1 MNYNT
6 PDIDWGKLTM
16 GERIKHL
23 EVEGY
28 IVMPDVLSPEHIKKL
43 KLCGIGGSI
52 CAFKRHQNH
61 EKRRDF

>member
-6 PDIDWGKLTM
+6 PDIDWGNLTM

-43 KLCGIGGSI
+43 KNETAKL
-52 CAFKRHQNH
+52 QT
-61 EKRRDF
+61 RRVDYS